1 MAGDDKVEMRRRAGG
16 GGFIRAAAS
25 NLHRP
30 IQVVDNEVIIQ
41 PFISNGGCPIGGDAT
56 AIR

>member
-1 MAGDDKVEMRRRAGG
+1 MKQQCGG
-16 GGFIRAAAS
+16 NGVAGFISPPGS

-41 PFISNGGCPIGGDAT
+41 PFISNGGCPIGSDAT